1 MLFKNILQEGCFPQL
16 WREAMIFPIL
26 KGGSPREPSN
36 YRGISLLCSLSKIF
50 TKINNRLVMWA
61 DKNKVRHEEQAGY
74 RKNYRTLD
82 QIFTLQCL
90 VQKYLCK
97 KKGRCYVI
105 FVDFSKALDAIP
117 HLLLWFKL
125 INTGIHGRVLKVLRS
140 MYLALK
146 SCVRTP
152 EGITN
157 FFECKTGTRQ
167 GCMLSPFLFIFY
179 IGELIDMLDEL
190 GCHGIY
196 VDEDAKNIMI
206 LLYADDMA
214 LIADTI
220 GRLQR
225 MIDVLES

>member
-1 MLFKNILQEGCFPQL
+1 MHKGDFWCLFGIRLGRCSCIIPEKICFLQFDSRFNPNVLEL
-16 WREAMIFPIL
+16 
-26 KGGSPREPSN
+26 
-36 YRGISLLCSLSKIF
+36 RGISLLCSLSKIF
-50 TKINNRLVMWA
+50 TKLINNWLVMWA
-61 DKNKVRHEEQAGY
+61 DENNVRHEEQAGY
-74 RKNYRTLD
+74 RKNYSTVD
-82 QIFTLQCL
+82 QKFTLQCL

-105 FVDFSKALDAIP
+105 FVDFSKAFDAIP

-140 MYLALK
+140 
-146 SCVRTP
+146 
-152 EGITN
+152 I
-157 FFECKTGTRQ
+157 RQ
-167 GCMLSPFLFIFY
+167 GCMLSPFLFILY

-196 VDEDAKNIMI
+196 VNEDAKNIII

-225 MIDVLES
+225 MIDVLESYCCKWNMLVNLIKTK